1 MYAILAIPASGKKAR
16 GKGGWYNRGMPWDVI
31 GHEWAVGLL
40 RKEIVRGRPAHAYLF
55 TGAEGI
61 GKRTLALQFAKAVN
75 CENPPAPGDAC
86 GDCRTCRLIET
97 EKHPDLF
104 VLRPEENGGRILV
117 DSARDLI
124 LALMLKPLEARR
136 RIALLADFQRALPG
150 TANALLKTLEE
161 PPPSALLLLTA
172 DSADEL
178 LPTIVSRCR
187 VLALRPLSEQMVS
200 RALEERWRT
209 DTGTAALLARL
220 SGGRL
225 GWAVRQLQMEDW
237 RSEREA
243 VFRQWSQILHGSRA
257 ERFSLARKLAGDRD
271 QVRSILQM
279 WQSFGHDL
287 LLRSFSPETEISNMD
302 FLPALQDQAKRIRP
316 EAARLW
322 LAALHRVEEQ
332 VERNANLRLAL
343 EAAFLDAPKE

>member
-1 MYAILAIPASGKKAR
+1 MA
-16 GKGGWYNRGMPWDVI
+16 WDVI
-31 GHEWAVGLL
+31 GHEWAVDLL
-40 RKEIVRGRPAHAYLF
+40 RRDLANGRPAHAYLF
-55 TGAEGI
+55 T
-61 GKRTLALQFAKAVN
+61 KAIN

-86 GDCRTCRLIET
+86 GDCRVCRLIEA
-97 EKHPDLF
+97 EKHPDMFL
-104 VLRPEENGGRILV
+104 LRPEESGGRILV

-187 VLALRPLSEQMVS
+187 LLALRPLSEQAVA
-200 RALEERWRT
+200 RALEERWQV
-209 DTGTAALLARL
+209 DSSTAELLARL

-225 GWAVRQLQMEDW
+225 GWAVHQFQLEDW
-237 RSEREA
+237 RADREA
-243 VFRQWSQILHGSRA
+243 VFRQWDQVLKGTRA
-257 ERFSLARKLAGDRD
+257 ERFSLARKMAGDRE
-271 QVRSILQM
+271 QVRSTLQM

-287 LLRSFSPETEISNMD
+287 LLRSSSPETQISNID
-302 FLPALQDQAKRIRP
+302 FLPALQAQASHIRP
-316 EAARLW
+316 DAARLW
-322 LAALHRVEEQ
+322 LAALHRVEGQ
-332 VERNANLRLAL
+332 IDRNANLRLAL
-343 EAAFLDAPKE
+343 EAAFLDAPRS